1 MLSRASTCI
10 DRFQIPFF
18 LLMSV
23 AEAGFVSSPLFEQIA
38 STLSSSP
45 EKKDAAI
52 KKVKSVFQ
60 FDVKS
65 AAGNTQTWTLDL
77 KTKGEL
83 IKGTGSVKSD
93 VTISVTDENFA
104 KLATGKLNGQKAF
117 MSGKLK
123 LKGNMMLATSNLI

>member
-1 MLSRASTCI
+1 
-10 DRFQIPFF
+10 
-18 LLMSV
+18 MSV
-23 AEAGFVSSPLFEQIA
+23 IEAGFVSSPLFEQIA
-38 STLSSSP
+38 STLSSFP
-45 EKKDAAI
+45 EKKEAAI

-60 FDVKS
+60 FDVKA

-93 VTISVTDENFA
+93 VTISVTDEDFA

-117 MSGKLK
+117 MAGKLK
-123 LKGNMMLATSNLI
+123 LKGNMMLATSI